1 VAGRPPP
8 FVRPD
13 SVASGLRRTALF
25 AFGVLLSTF
34 CYAVTVRANLG
45 LGPLF
50 VLQDGISRHAGITLG
65 DAVMVT
71 GVASVL
77 LALCLRTVP
86 GPGTLA
92 WPFMSGL
99 FLNWV
104 LPHLPALHGLGFRLT
119 AVVAATLAMALGGA
133 CAFRAAM
140 GVSAYDS
147 IMLALHRMTGRPLA
161 PLRVA
166 MELTVLV
173 AGWLL
178 GGAVGV
184 GTVVTGLC
192 IGPAI
197 QYWIR
202 RLGGIP
208 GTRTEPA
215 RAQTETAGA
224 RAEPP
229 GTPGGHGHHPLAA
242 LEHPLATLESLVEP
256 PEVAAATYEAAGLDP
271 DE

>member
-1 VAGRPPP
+1 MAGTPPP
-8 FVRPD
+8 FSRPT
-13 SVASGLRRTALF
+13 SVASGVRRTALF
-25 AFGVLLSTF
+25 IFGVLLATF
-34 CYAVTVRANLG
+34 CYAVTVRAELG

-50 VLQDGISRHAGITLG
+50 VLQDGISRHTGMALG

-71 GVASVL
+71 GVASIL
-77 LALCLRTVP
+77 LALCLRTLP

-92 WPFMSGL
+92 WPFISGL

-104 LPHLPALHGLGFRLT
+104 LPRLPVIHGYGFRLG
-119 AVVAATLAMALGGA
+119 AVVAATVAMALGGA
-133 CAFRAAM
+133 CAFRAAI

-147 IMLALHRMTGRPLA
+147 VMLALHRVTGRPLA

-184 GTVVTGLC
+184 GTVITGLC

-197 QYWIR
+197 QFWIR
-202 RLGGIP
+202 ALGGIP
-208 GTRTEPA
+208 GTQPEPA
-215 RAQTETAGA
+215 SAPADLR
-224 RAEPP
+224 
-229 GTPGGHGHHPLAA
+229 HHPLAA
-242 LEHPLATLESLVEP
+242 LEVLVEP
-256 PEVAAATYEAAGLDP
+256 PGVEAATYEAAGLDP
-271 DE
+271 ERERTDPAA

>member
-1 VAGRPPP
+1 MAGTPPP
-8 FVRPD
+8 FSRPT
-13 SVASGLRRTALF
+13 SVASGVRRSALF
-25 AFGVLLSTF
+25 TFGVLLATF
-34 CYAVTVRANLG
+34 CYAVTVRAELG

-50 VLQDGISRHAGITLG
+50 VLQDGISKHTGMSLG

-71 GVASVL
+71 GVASIL
-77 LALCLRTVP
+77 LALCLRTLP

-92 WPFMSGL
+92 WPFISGL

-104 LPHLPALHGLGFRLT
+104 LPRLPVIHGYGFRLA

-133 CAFRAAM
+133 CAFRAAV

-147 IMLALHRMTGRPLA
+147 VMLALHRVTGRPLA

-166 MELTVLV
+166 MELTVLM

-184 GTVVTGLC
+184 GTIITGLC

-197 QYWIR
+197 QFWIR
-202 RLGGIP
+202 ALGGIP
-208 GTRTEPA
+208 GTKPEPA
-215 RAQTETAGA
+215 AAPADLR
-224 RAEPP
+224 
-229 GTPGGHGHHPLAA
+229 HHPLAA
-242 LEHPLATLESLVEP
+242 LETLVEP
-256 PEVAAATYEAAGLDP
+256 PGVEAATYEAAGLDP
-271 DE
+271 ERERTDPAA